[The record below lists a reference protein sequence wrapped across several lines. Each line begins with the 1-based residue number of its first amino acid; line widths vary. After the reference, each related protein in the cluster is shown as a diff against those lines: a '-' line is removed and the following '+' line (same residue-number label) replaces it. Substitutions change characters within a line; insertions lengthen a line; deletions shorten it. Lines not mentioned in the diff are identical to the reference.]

1 MGNPI
6 PVKYQ
11 EPVTG
16 LAGAG
21 TGLFAGE
28 LTSEFV
34 VRTTGQ
40 TGYAKAAVKTAVKGI
55 LGIVA
60 FLAAGSATGNWSL
73 FGKVFAYTNW
83 GSIILDW
90 FFAYYPGGVFGVAER
105 AAVTVRTWSMGT
117 KRIAD
122 KLSNAQISQQPAF
135 GKKVAAA
142 AGVVGSY

>member
-1 MGNPI
+1 LKFI
-6 PVKYQ
+6 PTKYE

-16 LAGAG
+16 FAGAG

-40 TGYAKAAVKTAVKGI
+40 TGYAKAAVKTVVKG
-55 LGIVA
+55 LLGGIV
-60 FLAAGSATGNWSL
+60 FLWAGASTGNWSL

-83 GSIILDW
+83 GSVILDW
-90 FFAYYPGGVFGVAER
+90 LFAAYPGGVFGIAER

-117 KRIAD
+117 ARVAD
-122 KLSNAQISQQPAF
+122 EISDLTKKYADIPLGTPPAARV
-135 GKKVAAA
+135 GK
-142 AGVVGSY
+142 Y